1 MMKKMISLLLAF
13 MLAAA
18 MLAVPAGA
26 SEIPDEQTD
35 ALYRKFCAHY
45 GYTPHVID
53 PQYGPVD
60 RFQIRGYS
68 GDFALCY
75 ASHEW
80 FLTPPA
86 YYHVQIGRYTVAPGS
101 WGNPEPTFI
110 SVVSLLDDTV
120 YGLEEAVLA
129 GVIDMAD
136 VKEAFPDWVR
146 VTGDWDSDGK
156 FALSDVLML
165 QKYMAKIIE
174 APGEGHTL
182 AYFAADFNDD
192 GTLDLNDALM
202 MQKTLAKV
210 I

>member
-1 MMKKMISLLLAF
+1 MKKMISLLLTF
-13 MLAAA
+13 ILAAA
-18 MLAVPAGA
+18 ALAITAGA

-45 GYTPHVID
+45 GYTPYVTD

-60 RFQIRGYS
+60 RFQVRGYS

-75 ASHEW
+75 ANHEW
-80 FLTPPA
+80 FLMLPA
-86 YYHVQIGRYTVAPGS
+86 YYHIQLGSYTVAPGS
-101 WGNPEPTFI
+101 WGHPEPAFI
-110 SVVSLLDDTV
+110 SAVSLHGDTV
-120 YGLEEAVLA
+120 YSLDEAYRA
-129 GVIDMAD
+129 GAVDMAD
-136 VKEAFPDWVR
+136 VKEAFPGWVK
-146 VTGDWDSDGK
+146 VTGDWDNDGK
-156 FALSDVLML
+156 LSLSDVLML

-174 APGEGHTL
+174 APGDAHTL

-192 GTLDLNDALM
+192 GRLDLNDALM